1 MNTES
6 IITFENVGCTYTVR
20 KGFLRVGKYE
30 ALRDVSFSINRG
42 ETVGIVGR
50 NGAGKSTLLRLV
62 AGVIQPDS
70 GNIIR
75 HTPVSIS
82 LLTLQLGFSAELTG
96 RDNAI
101 LGAMFLGYS
110 RTAAITSLD
119 AINEFAELG
128 HWFDEPLKSYSSGM
142 KARLGFAVAM
152 EMSPD
157 VLLVDE
163 VLGVGDEAFR
173 KKSTAAMK
181 EKMRSGQ
188 TVLFVSHTAAT
199 IKELCTSV
207 VWIENGVT
215 RMAGGTD
222 EVIAA
227 YTEYINTNRKM

>member
-1 MNTES
+1 MSTEP
-6 IITFENVGCTYTVR
+6 IITLENVGCTYAVR
-20 KGFLRVGKYE
+20 KGFLKVGKYE
-30 ALRDVSFSINRG
+30 ALKNVSFSISRG
-42 ETVGIVGR
+42 ETVGIIGR

-82 LLTLQLGFSAELTG
+82 LLTLQLGFSPELTG

-101 LGAMFLGYS
+101 LGAMLLGHS
-110 RTAAITSLD
+110 KKAAVASLD

-128 HWFDEPLKSYSSGM
+128 DWLDEPLKAYSSGM

-163 VLGVGDEAFR
+163 VLGVGDAAFSQ
-173 KKSTAAMK
+173 KSTKAMK
-181 EKMRSGQ
+181 EKMLSGQ
-188 TVLFVSHTAAT
+188 TVLFVSHNAT
-199 IKELCTSV
+199 TIQELCTSV
-207 VWIENGVT
+207 VWIENGAT
-215 RMAGGTD
+215 KMAGNTN
-222 EVIAA
+222 EVLAA
-227 YTEYINTNRKM
+227 YTEYINTTRNI